1 MAVAEI
7 AAICRRRRPLHIVTE
22 GAGALVL
29 RDLVELA
36 EGNGVSRAEVLEG
49 VASVTMLFPTI
60 PVDEADRL
68 LGYMEALN
76 ATVGPTAAAILLP
89 SRSLELKLNCRGY
102 GKSVNQLVSRAFVD
116 RGDGPPR
123 PVLGMSLESIG
134 QGLNA
139 RPRTELASDETD
151 RATRQ
156 TLERI
161 EALAVEVR
169 PGDLKR
175 ESAVAQSARLIT
187 TDAGIEEIVRR
198 RLRRLSRREGR
209 RNGAEDRVQGASATS
224 GEG

>member
-1 MAVAEI
+1 
-7 AAICRRRRPLHIVTE
+7 
-22 GAGALVL
+22 
-29 RDLVELA
+29 
-36 EGNGVSRAEVLEG
+36 
-49 VASVTMLFPTI
+49 
-60 PVDEADRL
+60 
-68 LGYMEALN
+68 
-76 ATVGPTAAAILLP
+76 
-89 SRSLELKLNCRGY
+89 
-102 GKSVNQLVSRAFVD
+102 
-116 RGDGPPR
+116 
-123 PVLGMSLESIG
+123 MSLESIG